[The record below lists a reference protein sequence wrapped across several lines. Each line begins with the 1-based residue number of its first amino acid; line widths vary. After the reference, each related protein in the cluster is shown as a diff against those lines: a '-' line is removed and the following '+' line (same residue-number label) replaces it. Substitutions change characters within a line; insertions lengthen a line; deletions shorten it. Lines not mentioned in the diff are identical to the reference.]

1 MTWRNSPT
9 DALRHSG
16 SMLPLSRI
24 EVFSPAE
31 RRCAGALLRARA
43 VRSEDV
49 LYLDSGRV
57 ALGIRQAQGGLRHRL
72 GVVEGPAWLDA
83 AFVLRGR
90 SCGLDMVA
98 EGAVQ
103 LRRVPLRTFEA
114 GLKDLPPL
122 LRGLVDD
129 MAQAYC
135 AQTDLAISRLL
146 QDAEG
151 RCAQWL
157 LQHAQATPEG
167 GLQVLLGERKRL
179 IAAQLGIAP
188 ETFSRAL
195 GRLRDQGLIAGRGNQ
210 LALPRPEALRELASH
225 LP

>member
-1 MTWRNSPT
+1 
-9 DALRHSG
+9 
-16 SMLPLSRI
+16 MLPLSRI
-24 EVFSPAE
+24 DAFSPVE
-31 RRCAGALLRARA
+31 RRSAGALLRARA
-43 VRSEDV
+43 TRCEDV

-57 ALGIRQAQGGLRHRL
+57 ALGIREAQGGLRHRL
-72 GVVEGPAWLDA
+72 GMVQGPAWLDA

-90 SCGLDMVA
+90 HCSLDMVA

-103 LRRVPLRTFEA
+103 LRRVALGTFEA
-114 GLKDLPPL
+114 GLQGLPPL

-129 MAQAYC
+129 MARAYC
-135 AQTDLAISRLL
+135 EQTDLAISRLL

-157 LQHAQATPEG
+157 LQHAQVAPGG

-195 GRLRDQGLIAGRGNQ
+195 RRLRDQGLIAGKGNQ
-210 LALPRPEALRELASH
+210 LKLPQPEGLRELAGH
-225 LP
+225 FP

>member
-1 MTWRNSPT
+1 MTWRK
-9 DALRHSG
+9 AHAAGLRHSG
-16 SMLPLSRI
+16 GMLPLSRI
-24 EVFSPAE
+24 DAFSPAE
-31 RRCAGALLRARA
+31 RRSAGALLRARA
-43 VRSEDV
+43 MRCEDV

-57 ALGIRQAQGGLRHRL
+57 ALGICEAQGGLRHRL
-72 GVVEGPAWLDA
+72 GTVQGPAWLDA

-90 SCGLDMVA
+90 SSSLDMVA

-114 GLKDLPPL
+114 GLKELPPL
-122 LRGLVDD
+122 LRGLVND

-135 AQTDLAISRLL
+135 EQTDLAISRLL

-157 LQHAQATPEG
+157 LLHAQAAPG
-167 GLQVLLGERKRL
+167 GSLQVQLGERKRL

-195 GRLRDQGLIAGRGNQ
+195 GRLRERGLIAGRGNLLQ
-210 LALPRPEALRELASH
+210 LPQPDALRALASH

>member
-1 MTWRNSPT
+1 M
-9 DALRHSG
+9 
-16 SMLPLSRI
+16 
-24 EVFSPAE
+24 
-31 RRCAGALLRARA
+31 RC
-43 VRSEDV
+43 EDV

-57 ALGIRQAQGGLRHRL
+57 ALGIREPQGGLRHRL
-72 GVVEGPAWLDA
+72 GSVEGPAWLDA

-135 AQTDLAISRLL
+135 EQTDLAISRLL

-157 LQHAQATPEG
+157 LQHAQAAPG
-167 GLQVLLGERKRL
+167 AGLQVLLGERKRL

-195 GRLRDQGLIAGRGNQ
+195 RGLRDEGLIAGRGNLLQ
-210 LALPRPEALRELASH
+210 LLQPDALRALARH

>member
-1 MTWRNSPT
+1 
-9 DALRHSG
+9 
-16 SMLPLSRI
+16 MLPLSRI
-24 EVFSPAE
+24 DVFSPAE
-31 RRCAGALLRARA
+31 RRSAGALLRARA
-43 VRSEDV
+43 MRCEDV

-57 ALGIRQAQGGLRHRL
+57 ALGIREPQGGLRHRL
-72 GVVEGPAWLDA
+72 GSVVGPAWLDA

-90 SCGLDMVA
+90 SCSLDMVA

-135 AQTDLAISRLL
+135 EQTDLAISRLL

-157 LQHAQATPEG
+157 LQHAQTTPAG
-167 GLQVLLGERKRL
+167 GQQVVLGERKRH

-195 GRLRDQGLIAGRGNQ
+195 GRLRDQGLIAGRGNLLQ
-210 LALPRPEALRELASH
+210 LPRPEALRELASH